1 MIKICHMASYNKNI
15 GDNAAI
21 YNIRN
26 WFKTNSSLPVSWS
39 SLDMNEFYSK
49 KNSISFSKDFF
60 KKANKKF
67 DAIFIGGGGLIEGHL
82 YNQNHTGWKLPFNH
96 EILEL
101 IDIPLFAIGL
111 GVNYFRGCEHLS
123 GDGKKNLN
131 LLVNKAT
138 RFSVRNDG
146 SQEILEKYGIVSRE
160 IPDPGLIFHSS
171 SIKQRKVVLK
181 SAFFQPAKN
190 SNPKINHFR
199 GLSIESL
206 NFLNDFCKKCNMAIL
221 PHTLK
226 DFRFFG
232 YDVDGEDLIC
242 SVNPAR
248 FRNLLTEGGYEQS
261 LATYFNYDY
270 SIAMRGHGQLIG
282 CGLNLPGIYLSTQ
295 DKVFDFSKK
304 NGLLPYT
311 VDTGDKNWKLELN
324 NKFTMLVK
332 NPDYLSNWYDINEK
346 NIKNFH
352 RIFSNEMRE
361 IEKFLK

>member
-1 MIKICHMASYNKNI
+1 MVVFEVPTLYCNFGKTNKKRNWRPPNDGSYDGHHHYFTIKSLTKLFEKHYRIVSIESGTQAPAILLIGGEKMIKICHMASYNKNI

-226 DFRFFG
+226 DFRFFL
-232 YDVDGEDLIC
+232 DMMWMVKIL
-242 SVNPAR
+242 SVPLTLQDSEI
-248 FRNLLTEGGYEQS
+248 FLLKVVMSKVSQLT
-261 LATYFNYDY
+261 
-270 SIAMRGHGQLIG
+270 SIMIIQL
-282 CGLNLPGIYLSTQ
+282 L
-295 DKVFDFSKK
+295 
-304 NGLLPYT
+304 
-311 VDTGDKNWKLELN
+311 
-324 NKFTMLVK
+324 
-332 NPDYLSNWYDINEK
+332 
-346 NIKNFH
+346 
-352 RIFSNEMRE
+352 
-361 IEKFLK
+361 